1 MFKQMGIQYL
11 FCDAFDNM
19 ISKNAIS
26 EIDNSSLIDNNRYWG
41 YREKTFADFLIDLKR
56 KDVWEDNTHWSQS
69 TSGKHPNNTGYE
81 LIAEELYKFILNL
94 NLIENHINKSKN
106 YLI

>member
-1 MFKQMGIQYL
+1 MVQ
-11 FCDAFDNM
+11 
-19 ISKNAIS
+19 SKS
-26 EIDNSSLIDNNRYWG
+26 EFFSKGVENQSRPDIV
-41 YREKTFADFLIDLKR
+41 IDLKR